1 MNPPKANRGFWS
13 ILILALTLRLGLVWL
28 YSTTLG
34 RDGFLM
40 GDSLSY
46 WTLAQQIAHGQ
57 PYEYGWEHARCFRMP
72 GFPALLSPLFM
83 FYQNSPPLWLPRI
96 LTA

>member
-1 MNPPKANRGFWS
+1 MNLPKPNRGFWS
-13 ILILALTLRLGLVWL
+13 ILILALTLRLGLVWV

-34 RDGFLM
+34 RDGFMM

-57 PYEYGWEHARCFRMP
+57 PYEYGWEHARCF
-72 GFPALLSPLFM
+72 LSL
-83 FYQNSPPLWLPRI
+83 I
-96 LTA
+96 HI